1 MPRRLFKLSRKK
13 NSRSSAKSFLLSTL
27 VLIVGSLDLALR
39 SQTRPTSN
47 NSRGNLRERGVVGN
61 ERESGRER
69 RKGKR
74 KGKRKEKTK
83 GKAEGNLEL
92 ESFFPP
98 PALAVTWGHNS
109 NFFFVVDFYDLYQ
122 QCAPLS
128 GFSSPSPPSPSVLA
142 SPMPCLLS
150 LRPTRRCDYF
160 LFGMPC
166 RRPDLFNLPSLSSF
180 SVLMGPHPM
189 LVAVEW

>member
-1 MPRRLFKLSRKK
+1 M
-13 NSRSSAKSFLLSTL
+13 
-27 VLIVGSLDLALR
+27 
-39 SQTRPTSN
+39 
-47 NSRGNLRERGVVGN
+47 RERGVVGT

-74 KGKRKEKTK
+74 KGKAKGDAKGKEK
-83 GKAEGNLEL
+83 GKDEREGGREPRAGRL
-92 ESFFPP
+92 FFP

-160 LFGMPC
+160 LFGLPC